1 MSVHRAPNGRF
12 SACNFHPLNSLP
24 PTTICFDLVFESF
37 LLLRCF
43 SCPLGRAA
51 SASLASSSGVSVSCG
66 SRGFLVRVA
75 WSVPVPGELSCC
87 GVCGGLRC
95 LGGLLACAFGVSVFG
110 SVVPGVL
117 LLARVPAC
125 AGGLRSWPRW
135 FVRALPWRLLSGRFC
150 RCVPCRLAFGFWWFA
165 CPGALRLAG
174 RLGSLRCVL
183 AVVCR
188 WGLRAAGAS
197 LAPALVAAVCAGR
210 SGVAVACVPLTGDRR
225 WGSLGWLVHRHLRF
239 PSHSPS
245 VLPTVAGLDDP
256 PLRRSCVA
264 ALAFYP
270 NPFAFTLA
278 RLSHTGRGPIS
289 LP

>member
-12 SACNFHPLNSLP
+12 SACNFPPLNSLP

-66 SRGFLVRVA
+66 FRGFLVRVA

-110 SVVPGVL
+110 SVVPGIL

-150 RCVPCRLAFGFWWFA
+150 RCVPLSLGVWFLVVCVSRCAAFGRQARFA
-165 CPGALRLAG
+165 PVCPCRRLTVGFAGGRSVSCPGARGCRL
-174 RLGSLRCVL
+174 
-183 AVVCR
+183 CR
-188 WGLRAAGAS
+188 A
-197 LAPALVAAVCAGR
+197 
-210 SGVAVACVPLTGDRR
+210 
-225 WGSLGWLVHRHLRF
+225 
-239 PSHSPS
+239 
-245 VLPTVAGLDDP
+245 
-256 PLRRSCVA
+256 
-264 ALAFYP
+264 
-270 NPFAFTLA
+270 
-278 RLSHTGRGPIS
+278 
-289 LP
+289 